1 MHFLAVVSR
10 RHAPG
15 RKIIQTLLFMK
26 LTAFLL
32 VVACLQVSANGI
44 AQTITISEKNVPLQK
59 VFKQIQKQV
68 ACDFV
73 YSPEVLQHAGS
84 VTVDVRNASL
94 DQVLRLALKD
104 KPLTYVIFGK
114 TIVISP
120 KAPEPERK
128 PTTNYLSIFSDPIS
142 GVVLDGNGTP
152 IPNASVVVKWPK
164 PGATGVTHPTQGT
177 QTNLQGEF
185 TLPLFSGQVTL
196 SVSSVGYSTKE
207 MVINDQIGNLRIVL
221 AIEETKLDELV
232 ITGYSTKRVR
242 EITGAVQTVSGN
254 DLRSGISTANA
265 LAMLKGKVAGLYIN
279 ESSASAGSVANRGQ
293 VIMRGQASL
302 PDPSN
307 ANFGPLI
314 VLDGAITTAANLQ
327 DIVDASDVESITLLK
342 DAASTAI
349 YGSRAAQ
356 GVIVVNTRRGAM
368 GKLTVNL
375 AMNYGKVQ
383 NNRLVGYM
391 NTPQLVEHMTKY
403 MQALYNATPTLQTT
417 YGSFD
422 NYYKT
427 TRIFSDADL
436 NTNYDWSNDVLFP
449 DGRQNNINL
458 SLASGTDKT
467 KFYGSVNW
475 LKQDG
480 TLLDDNL
487 DRKNIRFNIDQK
499 INNKFSV
506 SINANAL
513 LDKYTSS
520 SGENQSYVILPFVS
534 PYNADGTMADSIPNY
549 TYKATGPRTVSW
561 YSNPL
566 YHHEWNTTITQRH
579 SYLGTGVVKYAVTP
593 WLSLQST
600 NTFNYVYNNVNTYRD
615 PRTYRGKYNG
625 PASSPYYMNGE
636 LFLTDS
642 KNTYYLTSNLITFN
656 KQFGEHQVTALAGQ
670 EYSKTHAESI
680 TISGYNTPYP
690 GERNLGAFTN
700 YGNGPNTWIYLR
712 SGAALPQTTVPSV
725 DKASFSLFS
734 EINDNYKGKYFGSL
748 SLRRDASTNF
758 GRLKR
763 YGNFYSLSGAWLIS
777 KESFMNT
784 VRPISNLKLRASY
797 GTSGREA
804 GADNLNFTVYQES
817 TSYGYN
823 TGTTT
828 GAAIQRLANDEI
840 TWETTY
846 TADIGF
852 DIGLWK
858 RINLTVDLYN
868 RRSAGLLQ
876 STILPSYQ
884 GSLSQIRNVGEL
896 VNKGIDLQLSSINI
910 QSRAFTWTTDFNI
923 SFNKNKLTK
932 IYGDSLID
940 AFTNSYYRYK
950 GEDVNSLRAIT
961 YAGVNP
967 DNGRPQF
974 ERVLADKSV
983 VLVDSIPLVKQD
995 GLRGYR
1001 NVGSATPKFF
1011 GGITNTFSYKN
1022 ITLSVLFNFVYGN
1035 KIFNNGLRNFISP
1048 DTWTF
1053 GQNTV
1058 QPDKAVRLWQGP
1070 GDTKANYPNYYE
1082 IDARGSTWGTR
1093 GATNL
1098 SSSLL
1103 YQDASYI
1110 RLRNARLGY
1119 DLPANLIGKAKLRS
1133 VNVYV
1138 SADNV
1143 FVIKNKNL
1151 YAADPEGAQVGTS
1164 TANAYS
1170 GTGIYSAQPR
1180 RFMAGVNVG
1189 F

>member
-15 RKIIQTLLFMK
+15 RRIIQTLLFMK

-68 ACDFV
+68 TCDFV
-73 YSPEVLQHAGS
+73 YSPEVLQHAGA
-84 VTVDVRNASL
+84 VTVDVHNASL

-128 PTTNYLSIFSDPIS
+128 PATNYLSLYNDPIT
-142 GVVLDGNGTP
+142 GIVLDGNGTP

-164 PGATGVTHPTQGT
+164 PGPTGVTHSTQGT

-185 TLPLFSGQVTL
+185 TLPVFSGQVTL

-207 MVINDQIGNLRIVL
+207 MVINDQNRNLRIVL

-242 EITGAVQTVSGN
+242 EITGSVQTVSGN
-254 DLRSGISTANA
+254 DLRSGISTANT

-279 ESSASAGSVANRGQ
+279 ESSGSAGSVANRGQ

-314 VLDGAITTAANLQ
+314 VLDGVITTAANLQ

-391 NTPQLVEHMTKY
+391 NTPQLIDHMTKY

-427 TRIFSDADL
+427 TRIFSDAEA
-436 NTNYDWSNDVLFP
+436 NTNYDWSNDALFP
-449 DGRQNNINL
+449 DGRQKNVNL

-499 INNKFSV
+499 INSKFSV

-534 PYNADGTMADSIPNY
+534 PYKADGSMADSIPNY
-549 TYKATGPRTVSW
+549 AYKATGARTQTW

-600 NTFNYVYNNVNTYRD
+600 NTFNYIYNNVNTYRD

-625 PASSPYYMNGE
+625 PSSSPYYMNGE

-670 EYSKTHAESI
+670 EYSKTHAETI
-680 TISGYNTPYP
+680 TVSGYNTPYP

-712 SGAALPQTTVPSV
+712 SGAVLPQTTVPAV

-734 EINDNYKGKYFGSL
+734 ELNDNYKGKYFGSL

-763 YGNFYSLSGAWLIS
+763 YGNFYSLSGAWLIG
-777 KESFMNT
+777 KERFMNT

-817 TSYGYN
+817 ISYSYN

-846 TADIGF
+846 TTDIGF

-876 STILPSYQ
+876 TTTLPSYQ
-884 GSLSQIRNVGEL
+884 GSMTQIRNVGEL
-896 VNKGIDLQLSSINI
+896 VNRGIDLQLSTINI

-940 AFTNSYYRYK
+940 GFTNSYYRYK
-950 GEDVNSLRAIT
+950 GEDVNSLRAII

-995 GLRGYR
+995 GLRSYK

-1011 GGITNTFSYKN
+1011 GGITNTFSYKS
-1022 ITLSVLFNFVYGN
+1022 ITLSLLFNFVYGN
-1035 KIFNNGLRNFISP
+1035 KIFNNPLRNFISP

-1058 QPDKAVRLWQGP
+1058 QPDKAVRFWQGP

-1082 IDARGSTWGTR
+1082 VDARGSTFGTR

-1098 SSSLL
+1098 NSSLL

-1119 DLPANLIGKAKLRS
+1119 DLPANLIGKAKLHS

-1138 SADNV
+1138 SADNI

-1164 TANAYS
+1164 SANSYS